1 MPGWFPKSGSSPD
14 PLRESDKEGASGES
28 AQQFRDGLGD
38 HLKARAEL
46 LAIETREAGEVVARK
61 GSLALITATFLF
73 FGYALVLATVISLV
87 GEWMESLSEHL
98 SGRGWQLTALATGF
112 LHFLFALAVFRKL
125 KRNRDLTLFE
135 FTRAELNKDREWL
148 NKSKNSANENESS
161 S

>member
-1 MPGWFPKSGSSPD
+1 MPGWFPKSGSSPG
-14 PLRESDKEGASGES
+14 PSPKSDKQGSAGES
-28 AQQFRDGLGD
+28 AQQFREGLGD

-61 GSLALITATFLF
+61 GSLALVAATLLF
-73 FGYALVLATVISLV
+73 FGYALILVTVVFLL
-87 GEWMESLSEHL
+87 GEWVESLSDQL
-98 SGRGWQLTALATGF
+98 SGWGWQLTALTIGF
-112 LHFLFALAVFRKL
+112 LHFLFALALFRKL

>member
-14 PLRESDKEGASGES
+14 PSPESDKEGASGES
-28 AQQFRDGLGD
+28 AQQFREGLGD

-61 GSLALITATFLF
+61 GSLALITATLLF
-73 FGYALVLATVISLV
+73 FGYALVLATIVSLV
-87 GEWMESLSEHL
+87 GEWVESLSGQL
-98 SGRGWQLTALATGF
+98 TGRGWQLTALAAGF
-112 LHFLFALAVFRKL
+112 LHFLFALALFRKL

-148 NKSKNSANENESS
+148 NKSKTSANENESS